1 MNTEQS
7 LAVPAGPNDI
17 SEVGS
22 TLGLVSFGSILMPTI
37 EGVSVRVE
45 VDEASNSIVAV
56 SFEHQGSILQ
66 VSAFAAAKSEP
77 IWGEIYGQ
85 LMETISGSGGTVSES
100 IGGFGKQIEAKL
112 PESQG
117 SREIRFIG
125 FDGPRWFLRGAISGP
140 ALSDQ
145 NAAVNMEDIFRSLV
159 VDRGNTPLPPRE
171 PLPLK
176 LPEGNYVPPK
186 FGI

>member
-1 MNTEQS
+1 VNIEQS
-7 LAVPAGPNDI
+7 VSTPVGPNDI

-45 VDEASNSIVAV
+45 VDETSNSIVAV
-56 SFEHQGSILQ
+56 SFEHQGSVLQ

-77 IWGEIYGQ
+77 IWGEIYAQ
-85 LMETISGSGGTVSES
+85 LIETISSSGGTAAES

-140 ALSDQ
+140 ALTDQ

-159 VDRGNTPLPPRE
+159 IDRGSTPLPPRE

-176 LPEGNYVPPK
+176 LPDGNYVPPK

>member
-1 MNTEQS
+1 MS
-7 LAVPAGPNDI
+7 LALDGLTGPHDI

-45 VDEASNSIVAV
+45 VDESSNAVIAV
-56 SFEHQGSILQ
+56 SFEHQGSVLQ

-77 IWGEIYGQ
+77 IWDEIYSQ
-85 LMETISGSGGTVSES
+85 LIETISTTGGTVSETS
-100 IGGFGKQIEAKL
+100 GGFGKQLDVKL

-117 SREIRFIG
+117 SRELRFIG
-125 FDGPRWFLRGAISGP
+125 FDGPRWFLRGAVSGP
-140 ALSDQ
+140 ALTDE

-159 VDRGNTPLPPRE
+159 IDRGTTPLPPKE
-171 PLPLK
+171 PLPLR
-176 LPEGNYVPPK
+176 LPEGNFVPPK